1 MLSDIKIVQCESL
14 FILIDNDLIRED
26 LINKLMY
33 NLFNYE
39 YECYLYIMWLL
50 TRWTIRRK
58 HRFQLPSHKK
68 KDVYC
73 TNCGHS
79 ILSTHNYCGNCGT
92 IKYNRYISLD
102 QSIR

>member
-14 FILIDNDLIRED
+14 FILIDNGLIRED

-33 NLFNYE
+33 NLFNHE
-39 YECYLYIMWLL
+39 YECYVYIMWLL
-50 TRWTIRRK
+50 TRWTILRK

-73 TNCGHS
+73 TNCSFS
-79 ILSTHNYCGNCGT
+79 ILKQQNFCAKCGT
-92 IKYNRYISLD
+92 KKY
-102 QSIR
+102 IRWL

>member
-14 FILIDNDLIRED
+14 FILIDNGLIRED

-39 YECYLYIMWLL
+39 YECYVYIMWLL
-50 TRWTIRRK
+50 TRWTILRK

-92 IKYNRYISLD
+92 PKHHKYISLD